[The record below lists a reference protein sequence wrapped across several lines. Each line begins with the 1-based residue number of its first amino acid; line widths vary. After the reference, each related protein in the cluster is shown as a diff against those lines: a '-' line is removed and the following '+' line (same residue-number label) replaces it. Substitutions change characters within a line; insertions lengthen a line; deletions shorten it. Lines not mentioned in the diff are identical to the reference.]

1 MKLRR
6 SSTVQV
12 ALTLTVLAGIVL
24 AGTGAP
30 CAGAQ
35 AETQAPRRAE
45 GAQTQAAEASNEDSQ
60 DPDPRPG
67 SVSDVFPFGVY
78 ASGNGPVPTM
88 AAAGASLVDQ
98 IDTLCRD
105 LRAHNFDTVWIN
117 NLSSEFLPLWLAKG
131 REHGIRMVP
140 QGGGM
145 PMYLLNQGW
154 WEARWE
160 SAIETQVKPFYE
172 ELAHKHRND
181 PSLLAYSIVEE
192 IPPDSPFFP
201 HIADITRRVADIDPH
216 HPVIVLYNRAT
227 SAERAVREIQPA
239 VIGYDCY
246 PFFTNSR
253 SGPVSHHAQR
263 SYYERQIARFSRAA
277 ASIDAQLW
285 IMAQSWGRTAASDQA
300 DPAYRGM
307 RPPTRAEMRYQV
319 WAALFHGARGIF
331 FYAYASNAQPN
342 RQGYYDEHFLDYK
355 GQPLPHYDEAARISR
370 RLDPVK
376 PLLLRLRPQ
385 ADVEVVYWEN
395 LEQLHGRAFVHE
407 LTGDRYLMAFN
418 ADVEKEQP
426 IDLEF
431 GYFPHYLAATDH
443 FHDVLSGVSYEGR
456 DLRNVV
462 LPSGSG
468 RLFLIGGPEAW
479 ERHLAWE
486 TTTGNN
492 R

>member
-1 MKLRR
+1 ML
-6 SSTVQV
+6 S
-12 ALTLTVLAGIVL
+12 VLAGMIL
-24 AGTGAP
+24 AGPPTP
-30 CAGAQ
+30 RVSAQ
-35 AETQAPRRAE
+35 SENQPPRQTT
-45 GAQTQAAEASNEDSQ
+45 QTQVSAGLSASSHS
-60 DPDPRPG
+60 PATPLRG
-67 SVSDVFPFGVY
+67 VRDVFPFGVY

-88 AAAGASLVDQ
+88 AAAGASLEDQ
-98 IDTLCRD
+98 IDALCRD

-117 NLSSEFLPLWLAKG
+117 NLSAEFLPLWLAKG

-154 WEARWE
+154 WESRWE

-172 ELAHKHRND
+172 ALANEHRHD

-201 HIADITRRVADIDPH
+201 HIADITVRVAHIDPH

-227 SAERAVREIQPA
+227 SAERAAREIQPE

-277 ASIDAQLW
+277 ASVDAQLW
-285 IMAQSWGRTAASDQA
+285 IMAQSWGRTAASDEA
-300 DPAYRGM
+300 DPADRGM
-307 RPPTRAEMRYQV
+307 RPPTLAEMRYQV

-331 FYAYASNAQPN
+331 FYAYASGAEPN
-342 RQGYYDEHFLDYK
+342 RQGYYDEHFLDHE
-355 GQPLPHYDEAARISR
+355 GRPLPHYGEAARISR

-395 LEQLHGRAFVHE
+395 LEQLHGRTFVHE
-407 LTGDRYLMAFN
+407 VTGDRYLMAFN
-418 ADVEKEQP
+418 ADVERDQP
-426 IDLEF
+426 IDIEF
-431 GYFPHYLAATDH
+431 GYFPHYLAGTDR

-456 DLRNVV
+456 DLRKVV

-486 TTTGNN
+486 KTTGND